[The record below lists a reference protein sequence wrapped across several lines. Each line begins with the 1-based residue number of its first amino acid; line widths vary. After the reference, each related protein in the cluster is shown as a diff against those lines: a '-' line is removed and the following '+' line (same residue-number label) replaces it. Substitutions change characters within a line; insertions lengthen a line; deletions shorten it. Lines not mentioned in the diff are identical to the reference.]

1 MDDLVYRIMFSYTAF
16 GGPLYKFYAKWTE
29 KEGVVNYEIE
39 SVYPDRKEKGTLDE
53 KQSMLFLAKYNCLI
67 NNKEKATYDVE
78 KIFEHYEDV
87 PTFQLVLSEGLREI
101 ELDTWQWNTE
111 LYDVKPL
118 YEMILICDDKA
129 DFLKD

>member
-1 MDDLVYRIMFSYTAF
+1 MDDLVYRILFNYSAF
-16 GGPLYKFYAKWTE
+16 GGPLYKFYAKWSE
-29 KEGVVNYEIE
+29 KEGIVNYEIE

-53 KQSMLFLAKYNCLI
+53 KQSKLFLEKYYCLI
-67 NNKEKATYDVE
+67 DNKEEATYETE
-78 KIFEHYEDV
+78 KEFEYIHDA
-87 PTFQLVLSEGLREI
+87 PSFQLILSEGLSEF